1 MIGKNP
7 GDHWYVYE
15 DVSATGPFVHQAGQ
29 YTRPGDVTQL
39 IKNVDDRFVVFG
51 TGDEVQVDFDPSHL
65 PKLQDGW
72 VRDYFF
78 FADGYEKDMDFYAA
92 DGLTVEPLPY
102 RAMGS
107 YPYAEEKSYPYDAEH
122 LKYLLDYNTRFYAG
136 RRAERLSVPLQE
148 CEFSDRRRTA
158 LSYATGAPDN
168 DRGRGPAAPRLT
180 GARTET
186 VRLMK
191 GVQGSLGRLPHVGV
205 TGQAEIACP
214 THSLSDA
221 TN

>member
-1 MIGKNP
+1 MGFHGYPRDVIGKNP

-39 IKNVDDRFVVFG
+39 IENVDDRFVVFG

-65 PKLQDGW
+65 PKLQEGW

-102 RAMGS
+102 RAMDS

-136 RRAERLSVPLQE
+136 DER
-148 CEFSDRRRTA
+148 
-158 LSYATGAPDN
+158 N
-168 DRGRGPAAPRLT
+168 DYRFHYKSA
-180 GARTET
+180 
-186 VRLMK
+186 
-191 GVQGSLGRLPHVGV
+191 GSAVGG
-205 TGQAEIACP
+205 GQ
-214 THSLSDA
+214 H
-221 TN
+221 